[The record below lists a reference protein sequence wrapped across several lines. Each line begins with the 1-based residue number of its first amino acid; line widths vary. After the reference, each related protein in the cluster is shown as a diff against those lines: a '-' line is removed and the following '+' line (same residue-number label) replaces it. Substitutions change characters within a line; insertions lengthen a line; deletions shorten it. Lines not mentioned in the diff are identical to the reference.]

1 MNNNPVNIVPITL
14 ARTKLGALTEDVM
27 GENYVVLTKGGR
39 AKAALVDI
47 NYLTKLQKDVKNIYQ
62 KTFIDPKLLPFTREF
77 SDKEVDEWS
86 ENDAL

>member
-1 MNNNPVNIVPITL
+1 MNTSPVNIVPITL
-14 ARTKLGALTEDVM
+14 ARTRLGALTEDAT
-27 GENYVVLTKGGR
+27 GENYIVLTKGGR

-47 NYLTKLQKDVKNIYQ
+47 NYLTKLQKDIKKIYQ

-77 SDKEVDEWS
+77 TSKEINEWS